1 MADLATL
8 QSNLE
13 SHDARL
19 DELGESLGVKQ
30 EEYDKRRKR
39 VMVLKND
46 LTEDQAHLKNSEIE
60 LEKRKGLLDT
70 LKERVAGLGGSSD
83 PDLSKELD
91 EAQQSF
97 NDKEGQVMDLRSR
110 YEQMENKV
118 KAANAEVDSIS
129 DELNDLEVEL
139 EELEAKRLSLVQEIN
154 EAKSRA

>member
-1 MADLATL
+1 MADLETL

-30 EEYDKRRKR
+30 DEYDKRRKR

-60 LEKRKGLLDT
+60 LEKRKTRLDT
-70 LKERVAGLGGSSD
+70 LKEKVAAEGVS
-83 PDLSKELD
+83 PDLSKELE

-97 NDKEGQVMDLRSR
+97 NDKEGQVTELHTR

-118 KAANAEVDSIS
+118 KAANAEVDAIS

-139 EELEAKRLSLVQEIN
+139 EDLEAKRLSLVQEIN
-154 EAKSRA
+154 EAKSRAG